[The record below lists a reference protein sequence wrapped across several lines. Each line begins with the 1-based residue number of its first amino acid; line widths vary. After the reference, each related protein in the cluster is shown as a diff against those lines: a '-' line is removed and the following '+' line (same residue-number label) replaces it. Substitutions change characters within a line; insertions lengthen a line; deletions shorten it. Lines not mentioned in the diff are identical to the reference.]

1 MNPNMVFVRNSLKA
15 AKTSVKTHE
24 SWRLF
29 TETEKMPEKDKE
41 AEKVI
46 LLRTFEHSL
55 LRFATLEEKDLE
67 RPKKKKR
74 LDSGRSS
81 IEDTVG
87 AVASKANILQSMII
101 VFTVIKL
108 SFLLSGGHLF
118 LIQKV
123 DPWLR

>member
-29 TETEKMPEKDKE
+29 TETEKDKE

-87 AVASKANILQSMII
+87 AVASKANILQSMMI

-108 SFLLSGGHLF
+108 SFLLSGANLF

>member
-15 AKTSVKTHE
+15 AKTSEKTHE

-29 TETEKMPEKDKE
+29 TETEKDKE

-74 LDSGRSS
+74 LDSGGSS